1 MKSTIKHLT
10 VEELLHW
17 VEWKGIDIQY
27 DLFNENKFKDD
38 PRFDKF
44 LNIKNG

>member
-1 MKSTIKHLT
+1 MKSTIKDLT

-17 VEWKGIDIQY
+17 VEWKGIDIQC

-38 PRFDKF
+38 PRFDKL
-44 LNIKNG
+44 LNINNG